1 MIFKLLAAIFFA
13 LGGSFCGICCSGRLK
28 NRADICNDSVRIMRS
43 CGIMIRSSGADVYKL
58 MLELKK
64 TGVGLMHFIEKMP
77 DIYTETANFRSL
89 WADAV
94 SSESGIP
101 AEEKKLLIDFGN
113 ILGTTD
119 IEGQISSISAQITL
133 MEGLREQRM
142 AEYRQ
147 KGRLYR
153 SLGVMAGVMIG
164 IIII

>member
-1 MIFKLLAAIFFA
+1 M
-13 LGGSFCGICCSGRLK
+13 
-28 NRADICNDSVRIMRS
+28 
-43 CGIMIRSSGADVYKL
+43 
-58 MLELKK
+58 
-64 TGVGLMHFIEKMP
+64 
-77 DIYTETANFRSL
+77 
-89 WADAV
+89 
-94 SSESGIP
+94 P

-119 IEGQISSISAQITL
+119 IEGQISSIAAQITL